1 MGGGKPTFAF
11 DGFRGN
17 ATSFFNA
24 LTGSWLRLTQNA
36 SVGAGGTCFGDSG
49 GPNFIGTSD
58 TIAAT
63 TISGDTACRSTNVDL
78 RMDTQSAQDF
88 LAQFGVPRG

>member
-1 MGGGKPTFAF
+1 
-11 DGFRGN
+11 
-17 ATSFFNA
+17 

-49 GPNFIGTSD
+49 GPNFLGTSN

-63 TISGDTACRSTNVDL
+63 TISGDSACKSTNVDL

-88 LAQFGVPRG
+88 LAQFGVPRS